1 MEESWWRRFFCCCQS
16 GSSPEE
22 RQPLIGEPESARQSR
37 PPSNGSA
44 QRSGNVVARHVG
56 IPDLDQR
63 FADVAETFNK
73 QQEHYVCMEEK
84 RKTLMYR
91 YRCSAGDSL
100 SDCLKKIKDEHD
112 THQVR
117 LQMKGYDF
125 TLVVTPEDEVPD
137 KLKRTQENVSE
148 LCKAAKAVVAVG
160 TKLQEMINW
169 LLKAEE
175 SLTEQVKEAA
185 ATHQDQKRL
194 GGNLQENL
202 REARRAKELSPR
214 YREEAGKLLNEAA
227 LLSGVTP

>member
-1 MEESWWRRFFCCCQS
+1 MEESWWRWFCCCQT

-22 RQPLIGEPESARQSR
+22 REPLIGEPESARQSR
-37 PPSNGSA
+37 PPSNGSV
-44 QRSGNVVARHVG
+44 QRSGNVVVRHVG
-56 IPDLDQR
+56 IPDVDQR
-63 FADVAETFNK
+63 FADVAEMFNK
-73 QQEHYVCMEEK
+73 QQQHYECMEEK
-84 RKTLMYR
+84 RKTLMHR
-91 YRCSAGDSL
+91 YRCLAGDSL

-137 KLKRTQENVSE
+137 KLQRTQENISE

-175 SLTEQVKEAA
+175 SLTAQVREAA
-185 ATHQDQKRL
+185 KTHQEQKRL

>member
-1 MEESWWRRFFCCCQS
+1 M
-16 GSSPEE
+16 
-22 RQPLIGEPESARQSR
+22 
-37 PPSNGSA
+37 
-44 QRSGNVVARHVG
+44 
-56 IPDLDQR
+56 
-63 FADVAETFNK
+63 FNK
-73 QQEHYVCMEEK
+73 QQEHYECMEEK

-91 YRCSAGDSL
+91 YRCSVDDSL
-100 SDCLKKIKDEHD
+100 SDCLKKMKDEHGEAQALGELLKDELLPPDGSSSSQAGNQD
-112 THQVR
+112 THQVK

-125 TLVVTPEDEVPD
+125 TLVVMPEDEVPD
-137 KLKRTQENVSE
+137 KLKWTQENVSE

-175 SLTEQVKEAA
+175 SLTAQVREAA
-185 ATHQDQKRL
+185 ETHQEQKRL